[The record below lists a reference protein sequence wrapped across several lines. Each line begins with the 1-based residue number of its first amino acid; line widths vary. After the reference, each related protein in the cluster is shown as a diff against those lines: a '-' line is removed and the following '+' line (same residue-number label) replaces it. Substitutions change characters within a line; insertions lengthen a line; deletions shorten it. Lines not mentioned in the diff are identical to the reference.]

1 MAVALGPIA
10 LLENFVKHTHAL
22 SARRRTSSS
31 AGALAPRV
39 FPHRVSLAF
48 SARTREL
55 QIAFEK
61 SFSTSIELCELTGS
75 LDECTRDDL
84 TSINYHMRRLVA
96 RV

>member
-1 MAVALGPIA
+1 MALGPIA

-22 SARRRTSSS
+22 SAPQNIERWRSSS
-31 AGALAPRV
+31 ACHSTSSELGFQRSDA
-39 FPHRVSLAF
+39 S
-48 SARTREL
+48 L

-84 TSINYHMRRLVA
+84 TSINYHMRRLAA